1 MAGKDAVVKP
11 GDSAAMVQTPAGQFL
26 LNHLLGSQ
34 GSQQYNAAAIAP
46 GGMYDGGQM
55 GGGMPGGGQ
64 APMFPSQNQGRVP
77 SAYGGKNIAVNGMT
91 GQPFPQGGGQQASM
105 MAPMQ
110 KMPGQ
115 AMNMMQPGGPR
126 MIQPD
131 RTTRTGK
138 KGEKFQPISGGIFD
152 QNAARMQTQLSG
164 GAILGQTGTESGI
177 QDYWRGQ
184 SLGGGADRNF
194 QNAMSPMMP
203 GMMTN
208 MAGSL
213 GGYGMG
219 GYGADGM
226 PSAMTGTQVGSGFV
240 DQMGLEAGAQGEMR
254 AREAAGLAA
263 SGAQDRTYLNEL
275 MRNIES
281 EASSTL
287 ANQLPEVGAQMEAAG
302 LGRSGSRGLAS
313 TQMGQQVL
321 GQANRDKMSALSQFA
336 DQAAGRSFQA
346 RQNQLQRLGGADDA
360 MLNRAGQLG
369 LGYTGEQTARLLN
382 EGNIQGMARGQNMD
396 MFGIGQQNRDNA
408 FVNAGIAESNE
419 RAIDQARL
427 NSILGA
433 QREGKDD
440 LFTLTTNIN
449 QQPINYSP
457 NTQQNP
463 WATFGMNAGA
473 QMLGG
478 MFNNQPSN
486 ISG

>member
-1 MAGKDAVVKP
+1 MGQNAVTKP
-11 GDSAAMVQTPAGQFL
+11 GDSAAMVQTPAGQFY

-34 GSQQYNAAAIAP
+34 GSQQYNASAIAP
-46 GGMYDGGQM
+46 GGMYDGGPM

-64 APMFPSQNQGRVP
+64 APMFPSQNQGPIP
-77 SAYGGKNIAVNGMT
+77 SAYGAPQQGGGTGGGMGGGMAT
-91 GQPFPQGGGQQASM
+91 TQQQGGGGQQ
-105 MAPMQ
+105 
-110 KMPGQ
+110 G
-115 AMNMMQPGGPR
+115 GGPR

-131 RTTRTGK
+131 RNTGFGK
-138 KGEKFQPISGGIFD
+138 NAEKFQPISGNIFD

-164 GAILGQTGTESGI
+164 GAILGQTATESGI
-177 QDYWRGQ
+177 QDYYRNQ
-184 SLGGGADRNF
+184 ALGGGADQMFN
-194 QNAMSPMMP
+194 NAMSPMMP
-203 GMMTN
+203 GLMTN
-208 MAGSL
+208 MAGSI

-219 GYGADGM
+219 GYGANGM

-254 AREAAGLAA
+254 AREAAGLEA

-275 MRNIES
+275 MPNIES

-346 RQNQLQRLGGADDA
+346 RQNQMQRLGGADDA

-382 EGNIQGMARGQNMD
+382 EANIQGMARGQNMD

-408 FVNAGIAESNE
+408 FVNAGIAEANQ
-419 RAIDQARL
+419 RAIDQARMD
-427 NSILGA
+427 SVLGA
-433 QREGKDD
+433 QREGTDQ
-440 LFTLTTNIN
+440 LFALSTGIS

-457 NTQQNP
+457 HTQQNP
-463 WATFGMNAGA
+463 WATFGMNVGSDWV
-473 QMLGG
+473 GG

-486 ISG
+486 ISN

>member
-1 MAGKDAVVKP
+1 MGKNAVTKP
-11 GDSAAMVQTPAGQFL
+11 GDSAAMVQTPAGQFY

-34 GSQQYNAAAIAP
+34 GSQQYNASAIAP

-64 APMFPSQNQGRVP
+64 VAGGMPGGGQAPMFPSQNQGPIP
-77 SAYGGKNIAVNGMT
+77 SAYGAPQQGGGMGGGGT
-91 GQPFPQGGGQQASM
+91 GGGGQQ
-105 MAPMQ
+105 
-110 KMPGQ
+110 G
-115 AMNMMQPGGPR
+115 GGPR

-131 RTTRTGK
+131 RNTGFGK
-138 KGEKFQPISGGIFD
+138 NAEKFQPISGSIFD
-152 QNAARMQTQLSG
+152 QNAARINTQLSG

-177 QDYWRGQ
+177 QDYYRNQ
-184 SLGGGADRNF
+184 ALGGGADQMFN
-194 QNAMSPMMP
+194 NAMSPMMP

-254 AREAAGLAA
+254 AREAAGLEA

-346 RQNQLQRLGGADDA
+346 RQNQMQRLGGADDA

-382 EGNIQGMARGQNMD
+382 EGNIQGMARNQNMD

-408 FVNAGIAESNE
+408 FVNAGIAEANQ
-419 RAIDQARL
+419 RGIDQARL
-427 NSILGA
+427 DSMLGA
-433 QREGKDD
+433 QREGTDQ
-440 LFTLTTNIN
+440 LFALTTGIN

-463 WATFGMNAGA
+463 WATFGAGV
-473 QMLGG
+473 GRDFVG
-478 MFNNQPSN
+478 SMFNNQPSN
-486 ISG
+486 ISN

>member
-11 GDSAAMVQTPAGQFL
+11 GDSAAMVQTPAGQFY

-77 SAYGGKNIAVNGMT
+77 SAYGGPM
-91 GQPFPQGGGQQASM
+91 QQRGGRRASM
-105 MAPMQ
+105 TAPMQ

-131 RTTRTGK
+131 RSFDGSK

-152 QNAARMQTQLSG
+152 QNAARINTQLSG

-184 SLGGGADRNF
+184 SVGGGADRDF
-194 QNAMSPMMP
+194 RNAMAPMMP

-254 AREAAGLAA
+254 AREAAGLEA
-263 SGAQDRTYLNEL
+263 SEAQDRTYLNEL

-287 ANQLPEVGAQMEAAG
+287 ANQLPEVAAQMEAAG

-336 DQAAGRSFQA
+336 DQAAARSFQA

-382 EGNIQGMARGQNMD
+382 EGNLQMGARGQNMD

-408 FVNAGIAESNE
+408 FVNAGIAEANQ

-427 NSILGA
+427 DSILGA
-433 QREGKDD
+433 QREGTDQ
-440 LFTLTTNIN
+440 LFALATGIN

-463 WATFGMNAGA
+463 WATFGAN
-473 QMLGG
+473 LGSNVISG

-486 ISG
+486 ISGT